1 MKRILILHTGGTFG
15 MVPMEPDEIL
25 VPGNLH
31 SEWVNQVPEITR
43 LAEID
48 VEIPFNM
55 DSSNVSIDEWNT
67 LIGILGREME
77 RYDGFVIIHGTDT
90 MAYTA
95 SALSFSL
102 LNLKKPVILTGA
114 QRPLAR
120 LRSDARGNLID
131 AIQVAT
137 MDIPEV
143 AVVFGQSVLRGNR
156 ATKSSISSY
165 KAFISPNYPLLG
177 KIGLNVELFREN
189 MLKPSAPFRID
200 GGFCDKVTALHVF
213 PGSDPRLFY
222 SLLDSDIRALL
233 LIGFGA
239 GNLPENDRSWI
250 PFIEKAADRGK
261 AVFLAGSALHGR
273 VDLELYA
280 TAQDAARAGA
290 AGIRD
295 MTREAALVK
304 LMKVCAAHDE
314 APEIRRHFFVDRAGE
329 MTP

>member
-31 SEWVNQVPEITR
+31 SEWLNQVPEIAR

-55 DSSNVSIDEWNT
+55 DSSNVSIAEWET
-67 LIGILGREME
+67 LVDIVGRKMD

-102 LNLKKPVILTGA
+102 LNLRKPVILTGA

-156 ATKSSISSY
+156 ATKNSISSY
-165 KAFISPNYPLLG
+165 KAFVSPNYPLLG
-177 KIGLNVELFREN
+177 KIGLSVELFREN
-189 MLKPSAPFRID
+189 MLLTPQPFRID
-200 GGFCDKVTALHVF
+200 RGFSDEVVALYIF
-213 PGSDPRLFY
+213 PGSDPRLFFP
-222 SLLDSDIRALL
+222 LLDSGTKAFL

-250 PFIEKAADRGK
+250 PFIEKATGK
-261 AVFLAGSALHGR
+261 GQAVFLASSALHGR

-280 TAQDAARAGA
+280 GAQEAARAGA
-290 AGIRD
+290 VGVKG

-304 LMKVCAAHDE
+304 LMKLCATYDDAGK
-314 APEIRRHFFVDRAGE
+314 IREYFFTDRAGE
-329 MTP
+329 IEP